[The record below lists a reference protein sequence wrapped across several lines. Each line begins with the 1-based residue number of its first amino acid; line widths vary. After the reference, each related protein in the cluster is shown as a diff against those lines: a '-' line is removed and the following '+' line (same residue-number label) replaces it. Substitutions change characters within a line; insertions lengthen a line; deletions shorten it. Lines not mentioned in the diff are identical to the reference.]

1 MKKLIYCFAL
11 SFLSLHLSA
20 QADKTTSYPIP
31 LLQIQMVESYLDGQV
46 DEWNLTPADIDALR
60 VTDFYQTKSTG
71 VSHLYFT
78 QTYRGIPIAGAMVNL
93 AIDNQDKIYQAGHRL
108 IGSLSEK
115 VNTTIPQLDP
125 ADALTRALE
134 HLELPTQSLPRM
146 TENDSDQ
153 LWVFDGGT
161 ISEEPIKVALQY
173 FVNKEN
179 NLVLSWQLAIRRLDN
194 SDFPSLYIDAVTG
207 AVLNEHN
214 YTHYCRFP
222 GAHPY
227 GRLTDHDIAGFCKHE
242 AIPSSIIKKEN
253 TVSTGSYRVFPL
265 PVESPAHG
273 NRALV
278 SDPDDSMGSP
288 FGWHDNNGS
297 PGAEFTITRG
307 NNVHA
312 YQDGN
317 GNNLPANDEPNGGAA
332 LNFDYNY
339 NVNNTPAQNQ
349 NAAVTNLF
357 YAANYI
363 HDVAYRYGFDEPA
376 GNFQQ
381 NNYGNGGFQNDYV
394 QAEALDGD
402 AVNNAQWSAGP
413 EGSRGRL
420 EMFLWNRE
428 AGGQRV
434 VNVTSPPIA
443 AGLYNAGLANYGNSI
458 TNTPVSGE
466 VVIVDDGVNNP
477 LSTDG
482 CESNF
487 VNGDALN
494 GKIALVDRG
503 GCDFELKTAYAESF
517 GAIAVIIC
525 DFNPEPAPVL
535 GVPSVPNPTIPTV
548 RIGSVD
554 CQKIRVHAGSGLQIS
569 LVLPPATGPEFL
581 NGSFDN
587 GTIIHEYTHGISNR
601 LTGGPNTNLCLNNN
615 EQMGEGWSDFF
626 ALTLTARTGD
636 TGPMP
641 RGIATYLQREPND
654 GKGIRNFPYSTDL
667 TINPYTYKDI
677 GNERIPHGLGA
688 VWCAMLW
695 DLHWDMVEAYGFSSD
710 FYNGNSGN
718 NRTLQLVMD
727 GLKMQPCDPG
737 FVDAR
742 NAILQADQIRYGG
755 ANQRLIWE
763 TFARRG
769 LGFSAD
775 QGSNNGVDAF
785 EAYDLPPLLV
795 EELKISKRSSPL
807 IDAGDVFNIFLEVY
821 NHKNETLND
830 VMVTDELPDGLTF
843 TGVTNVQAT
852 QNGNVLEFSLGDMAY
867 RDSISIIYQ
876 VRSADNLFSVRKAF
890 YPTDDLSDFDIVP
903 VQPNDVPELWW
914 TLSGED
920 SHTGN
925 FSWYINNTAAE
936 SRQHLVLRN
945 AAQVTGTRPALRFYH
960 NYKTEPG
967 IDGGIVEVTTDA
979 NPDGARFDLL
989 NDKMIRNGYP
999 GFIQYTTFIIPNL
1012 EAFTGTSDDWIASY
1026 VDLSD
1031 YQNESIFVRFNFA
1044 TSNGGVPPGG
1054 GFWFVDDIELMDLFS
1069 YNGTAC
1075 ARATQG
1081 EEACTEIPEGGI
1093 IVESKLAVGTED
1105 LEPAGWNFQVF
1116 PNPASEALTVAV
1128 SLELSTELQLSLYA
1142 VSGQLVKTMR
1152 TIQEAGRV
1160 QTRLD
1165 LTEIPKGFYFL
1176 EVITSAGKGV
1186 RRIVVE

>member
-1 MKKLIYCFAL
+1 MKKLIYLLLFPFIATNGF
-11 SFLSLHLSA
+11 S
-20 QADKTTSYPIP
+20 QTDKTAACPAPI
-31 LLQIQMVESYLDGQV
+31 LQMAQTYLHQQMEA
-46 DEWNLTPADIDALR
+46 WNLTPPDIGAMR
-60 VTDFYQTKSTG
+60 VSDYYQTKSTG
-71 VSHLYFT
+71 VSHLYLT
-78 QTYRGIPIAGAMVNL
+78 QTHRGISVAGAMINL
-93 AIDNQDKIYQAGHRL
+93 TIDPQRNIHQSGHRL
-108 IGSLSEK
+108 IASLAEK
-115 VNTTIPQLDP
+115 VNTSTPQLNA
-125 ADALTRALE
+125 ADALTRALQ
-134 HLELPTQSLPRM
+134 HLELPNQELPRV
-146 TENDSDQ
+146 TENSSADY
-153 LWVFDGGT
+153 WIFEGGT
-161 ISEEPIKVALQY
+161 ISEEPVKVSLQY
-173 FVNKEN
+173 FVDKNK
-179 NLVLSWQLAIRRLDN
+179 NLLLSWHLAIRRIDS

-207 AVLNEHN
+207 KILEEHN
-214 YTHYCRFP
+214 YTHHCKFP

-227 GRLTDHDIAGFCKHE
+227 GRLTDHTTSGICNHSDRDNF
-242 AIPSSIIKKEN
+242 SIIKNEN

-273 NRALV
+273 NRSLV
-278 SDPDDSMGSP
+278 GDPDDAIASP

-297 PGAEFTITRG
+297 PGSEFTITRG

-312 YQDGN
+312 YQDSD
-317 GNNLPANDEPNGGAA
+317 GNNLPAGDEPDGGAA
-332 LNFDYNY
+332 LNFDYPY
-339 NVNNTPAQNQ
+339 NVNNTPVQNQ

-357 YAANYI
+357 YAANYM

-402 AVNNAQWSAGP
+402 AFNNAQWSAGP

-420 EMFLWNRE
+420 EMFLWNRD

-434 VNVTSPPIA
+434 VNVTAPLIVS
-443 AGLYNAGLANYGNSI
+443 GLYNAGLANYGNQI
-458 TNTPVSGE
+458 TSTAVSGE
-466 VVIVDDGVNNP
+466 VVIVDDGVNNS

-487 VNGDALN
+487 VNGAELE

-503 GCDFELKTAYAESF
+503 GCDFELKTAHAESF

-535 GVPSVPNPTIPTV
+535 GVPSIPNPTIPTV

-554 CQKIRVHAGSGLQIS
+554 CQKIRVYAGSGLEVS

-581 NGSFDN
+581 NGSLDN

-626 ALTLTARTGD
+626 ALTLTARSGD

-667 TINPYTYKDI
+667 SVNPYTYKDI

-695 DLHWDMVEAYGFSSD
+695 DLHWNMVEAYGFSGD
-710 FYNGNSGN
+710 FFNGNAGN
-718 NRTLQLVMD
+718 NRAFQLVMD
-727 GLKMQPCDPG
+727 GMKMQPCDPG

-742 NAILQADQIRYGG
+742 DAILQADRIRYGG

-763 TFARRG
+763 SFARRG
-769 LGFSAD
+769 LGYSAD

-795 EELKISKRSSPL
+795 EELKISKRSAPI

-821 NHKNETLND
+821 NHKNETLNN
-830 VMVTDELPDGLTF
+830 VMVTDELPEGLTF
-843 TGVTNVQAT
+843 TGVTNVQAV
-852 QNGNVLEFSLGDMAY
+852 QNGNALEFSLGDMAY

-876 VRSADNLFSVRKAF
+876 VRSAADKFSIRQEF
-890 YPTDDLSDFDIVP
+890 YPTDDLNDFEIVP
-903 VQPNDVPELWW
+903 IQPNDVPELWW

-920 SHTGN
+920 SYTGN
-925 FSWYINNTAAE
+925 FSWYINNSAAE

-945 AAQVTGTRPALRFYH
+945 AAAVTGTRPALRFYH

-979 NPDGARFDLL
+979 NPDGAIFDLL
-989 NDKMIRNGYP
+989 SDKMIRNGYP
-999 GFIQYTTFIIPNL
+999 GFVQYTTFIIPNL

-1044 TSNGGVPPGG
+1044 TSDGGIPPGG
-1054 GFWFVDDIELMDLFS
+1054 GFWFVDDVEIMDLFS

-1075 ARATQG
+1075 ARAAQG
-1081 EEACTEIPEGGI
+1081 DEACTDIPEGGI
-1093 IVESKLAVGTED
+1093 IVESKLGVGTED
-1105 LEPAGWNFQVF
+1105 LEPANWNFQVF
-1116 PNPASEALTVAV
+1116 PNPVNEVLTVAL
-1128 SLELSTELQLSLYA
+1128 SLEESSELQVSLYA
-1142 VSGQLVKTMR
+1142 VSGQLVKTLR
-1152 TIQEAGRV
+1152 TTQGAGRV
-1160 QTRLD
+1160 QSTLD
-1165 LTEIPKGFYFL
+1165 LTDIAKGFYFL